1 MTFRELI
8 TQELMSQL
16 QIGEPTAAALVAG
29 DIGIEDADDPLPAEW
44 EAGIRKYFAEH
55 KGHLDIGDD
64 DKHECQPSPNGTVSR
79 SRQAANSGGNH
90 RC

>member
-55 KGHLDIGDD
+55 KGDVLASLKRGYNQ
-64 DKHECQPSPNGTVSR
+64 E
-79 SRQAANSGGNH
+79 AELH
-90 RC
+90 RKRLLKKNRNRGRVRN